1 MSRDPVSESRSGN
14 KTGHT
19 CKKRRNKPLGR
30 FQEAV
35 SSAAAWRNEA
45 ASAPPVAIQYRRGPS
60 QKIPLGLLAIALV
73 WIGPILACGSFQPR
87 PTPTRQLPAAVESSN
102 TPAPDQPVATPVPT
116 APPAATATVPPPP
129 TPTLVVPNPLTIGE
143 QARIVIPG
151 GLNIRE
157 QPSIG
162 APILTLLAQGKRV
175 LVLEGPNGSEGY
187 IWWRVDDQQGNVGW
201 AAGGQGDQVWISPQV
216 GDLRPVDRPPIIGDL
231 VVVTLQGELSIRS
244 LPGVTSAIKS
254 RARTD
259 QRFTVVAGPQADG
272 GYFWYQIRSE
282 DGQVEGWAADGS
294 GGERWLSPLE

>member
-19 CKKRRNKPLGR
+19 CKKRGNNALGR
-30 FQEAV
+30 FQKAV
-35 SSAAAWRNEA
+35 SSAAAWNNEA
-45 ASAPPVAIQYRRGPS
+45 AGAPAGAIQYRRAPS
-60 QKIPLGLLAIALV
+60 HKIPLGLLAIALV

-175 LVLEGPNGSEGY
+175 LVLEGPRGSEGY

-216 GDLRPVDRPPIIGDL
+216 GDLRPVDRPPVIGDL
-231 VVVTLQGELSIRS
+231 VVVTLQGELSVRS